1 MSITN
6 VNQKLIDYLIEHGD
20 FVLGQELSHH
30 FKVSTKTIYRRIK
43 QIREELGEEIVES
56 DRTKGYKLNLK
67 KYISVVNSIYANDEM
82 ALSVEGRRLSI
93 LYHLLISA
101 PKPYTI
107 SKFSSQFF
115 VSQSSI
121 VNDLEAIEERL
132 QGSHLILKK
141 NNLGTAI
148 HGEEKYI
155 RKELMHLLNRLIANA
170 DTSFQNTL
178 NINQDSIEFLSQ
190 EFDEQSVAKI
200 KRILDCAHKR
210 LGYQIENPY
219 YINLLTHLLIL
230 MNRTENPVNAST
242 KVAFNHEVV
251 NQKKYT
257 IAEMIIREMAAEFNL
272 SIDNS
277 EIGYVYAFLI
287 STRRIDD
294 IDFIEPLG
302 NLEIISNSLVNS
314 YVSDLIRE
322 MESKLEICFS
332 EDEILVKSLI
342 QHTQP
347 MLNRVKY
354 HVVIVNPLTEDV
366 KKHFTTTFKLLAD
379 ILASI
384 HENYKIEKLSDDEI
398 AYITLYFQNAIEKST
413 RIFNILIVCSTGI
426 GSSHFLKTRVENNF
440 PLFNIVDVIS
450 SNEIFNYKTSE
461 IDFVLTTVNLPQMSI
476 PHLLIGA
483 LLDKADINIIKQFIK
498 SNFGGR

>member
-20 FVLGQELSHH
+20 FVLGKELSKH

-43 QIREELGEEIVES
+43 QIREDLGEEIIES
-56 DRTKGYKLNLK
+56 DRTRGFKLNLK
-67 KYISVVNSIYANDEM
+67 QYVSIVNRFYVDDEA

-121 VNDLEAIEERL
+121 VNDLEIIEDRL
-132 QGSHLILKK
+132 KGSHLIIKR

-148 HGEEKYI
+148 HGEEKDI
-155 RKELMHLLNRLIANA
+155 RKELMHLLNKLITNS
-170 DTSFQNTL
+170 DTPFQQTVHM
-178 NINQDSIEFLSQ
+178 NQDSIKFLSK
-190 EFDEQSVAKI
+190 EFDEDSVLKI
-200 KRILDCAHKR
+200 KGILDCAHTR

-230 MNRTENPVNAST
+230 RNRTDNPVGTST
-242 KVAFNHEVV
+242 KVAFNQEVV
-251 NQKKYT
+251 NQKKYD
-257 IAEMIIREMAAEFNL
+257 IAAFIIQEMAAEFDL
-272 SIDNS
+272 CIDKA

-287 STRRIDD
+287 STRRIDE

-302 NLEIISNSLVNS
+302 NVEIISNDFVNAYVTDLVG
-314 YVSDLIRE
+314 E
-322 MESKLEICFS
+322 MENKLAICFS
-332 EDEILVKSLI
+332 EDDILIKSLV

-347 MLNRVKY
+347 MLNRVTY
-354 HVVIVNPLTEDV
+354 HVVIVNPLTEEV
-366 KKHFTTTFKLLAD
+366 KKHFATTFKILAD
-379 ILASI
+379 VSASI
-384 HENYKIEKLSDDEI
+384 HQKFDIEPLSDDEI
-398 AYITLYFQNAIEKST
+398 AYIALYFQNAIEKST

-450 SNEIFNYKTSE
+450 SNEISNYKSSE